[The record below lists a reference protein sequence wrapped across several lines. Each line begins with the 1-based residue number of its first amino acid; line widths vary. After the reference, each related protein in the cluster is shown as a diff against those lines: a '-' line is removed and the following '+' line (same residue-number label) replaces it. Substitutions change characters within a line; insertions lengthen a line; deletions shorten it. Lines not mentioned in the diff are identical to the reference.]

1 MNAVM
6 LNLETLPLSD
16 EQFYQLCQ
24 GNPEKQ
30 LEMTAAGELVIMAP
44 VGGESGRQEADLI
57 TDVNIWNRASG
68 LGYVFSSSTIFK
80 LPNGAKRSP
89 DVAWVEASR
98 WEALEPEQQLKFPPI
113 APDFV
118 IELRSPSDSL
128 KQLQEKMQEYL
139 ANGVRLGWLVNPKDQ
154 QVEIYRIGQPVD
166 VQAWP
171 VQVSGEHLM
180 PGLKLKF
187 H

>member
-57 TDVNIWNRASG
+57 TDVNIWNRSSG

-98 WEALEPEQQLKFPPI
+98 WEALEPEQRLKFPPI

-128 KQLQEKMQEYL
+128 RQLQEKMLEYL
-139 ANGVRLGWLVNPKDQ
+139 ANGVCLGWLVNPKDR
-154 QVEIYRIGQPVD
+154 QVEIYRLGMD
-166 VQAWP
+166 VEIQSLP
-171 VQVSGEHLM
+171 FRVSGEAVL
-180 PGLKLKF
+180 PGFQLSLK
-187 H
+187 